1 MNFEGESCPNGA
13 LKDSCLCSVQASND
27 KWKSDRAKI
36 EAALKHTEPSRLY
49 LYVLVLS
56 CVGVLVAGI
65 IDPSFLKIRNFVYC
79 ALLSYLVKMW
89 RDDAEADTVREEL
102 KRQELLEMRCGIHLL
117 LSERVP
123 PKKAIGEDP
132 YPYTTAATKAALEK
146 ARAVEINE
154 HNREAKRRLKLRKAA
169 AIERHRH
176 EQNLVTAQAVK
187 ESLEYEQRLRNQVAA
202 ERNWPYHPNDMD
214 WLDDEQRKDMLKAFS
229 ERGPFKD
236 EWLKPDGLD

>member
-13 LKDSCLCSVQASND
+13 QGDLCRCSIKASNERWV
-27 KWKSDRAKI
+27 KDRAAV
-36 EAALKHTEPSRLY
+36 EASLKYGEPSRLY
-49 LYVLVLS
+49 LYALILS

-65 IDPSFLKIRNFVYC
+65 FDPSFLKIRNFVCC
-79 ALLSYLVKMW
+79 ALLSYLVKIW
-89 RDDAEADTVREEL
+89 RDDSRENEEREKL
-102 KRQELLEMRCGIHLL
+102 RKQELLEMRCGLHLL

-123 PKKAIGEDP
+123 PEKAIGEDP
-132 YPYTTAATKAALEK
+132 YPHTTAATKAALEK

-154 HNREAKRRLKLRKAA
+154 RNREAKRRLKLRKAA

-202 ERNWPYHPNDMD
+202 KRNWPYHPNDMD

-229 ERGPFKD
+229 ERGLFKD